1 MSKTGSVITVAAML
15 LTGALV
21 GCAVTAPVPASTPT
35 TNQALDTTPAKI
47 RFGYVNGIAF
57 PTLIAAETQ
66 GFFAKENLTLEKTGF
81 NGSGPV
87 TDAMVAGNL
96 DMGETT
102 PSSSMLA
109 SLKGAKTTMVSGL
122 EYSFVDKTGKSWEAA
137 YLVVRS
143 GEGIDK
149 PSDLK
154 NKKVAITALG
164 GPNDFMLRAKML
176 SSQIDPDKDMTIVPI
191 PLGQMPSALMQEL
204 VDAAFMNADG
214 YELVQTMGKV
224 EVIATQ
230 ASIMDLDIDISAC
243 VAVNGEFLRKNPDV
257 VVRFLRALLQARQW
271 MAEDVAN
278 HDGKTLVDLVGKSMN
293 YSPERAMT
301 LYETRGGYYGKEL
314 DRINLLDIPIRV
326 VKRNLEILKLNGVI
340 KPDTPFTYD
349 KVVDLEP
356 LKRAYGT
363 LALEWDENKHQ

>member
-1 MSKTGSVITVAAML
+1 MPKTRSVITVAAIL
-15 LTGALV
+15 VAAALV
-21 GCAVTAPVPASTPT
+21 GCAVTAPMPAVTSTKDQT
-35 TNQALDTTPAKI
+35 LDMTPAKI

-57 PTLIAAETQ
+57 PTLIVAETQ
-66 GFFAKENLTLEKTGF
+66 GFFAKENLSLEKTGF

-87 TDAMVAGNL
+87 TDAMAVGNL
-96 DMGETT
+96 DMGQTSPT
-102 PSSSMLA
+102 PSMLA
-109 SLKGAKTTMVSGL
+109 SIKGAQTTMVSGL

-149 PSDLK
+149 LSDLK

-164 GPNDFMLRAKML
+164 GPSDFMLRAKML
-176 SSQIDPDKDMTIVPI
+176 ASQIDPDKDMTIVPI
-191 PLGQMPSALMQEL
+191 PLSQMPSALMQKL

-224 EVIATQ
+224 KVIATQ
-230 ASIMDLDIDISAC
+230 ASIMDLDIDVSAS
-243 VAVNGEFLRKNPDV
+243 VAVNDEFLRKNPDV

-271 MAEDVAN
+271 MAEDIAN

-293 YSPERAMT
+293 YSPERAKT

-326 VKRNLEILKLNGVI
+326 VKRDFEILKLNSVI
-340 KPDTPFTYD
+340 KPDTPFAYD
-349 KVVDLEP
+349 KIVDLEP
-356 LKRAYGT
+356 LMRAYGT
-363 LALEWDENKHQ
+363 LALAWDENKHQ